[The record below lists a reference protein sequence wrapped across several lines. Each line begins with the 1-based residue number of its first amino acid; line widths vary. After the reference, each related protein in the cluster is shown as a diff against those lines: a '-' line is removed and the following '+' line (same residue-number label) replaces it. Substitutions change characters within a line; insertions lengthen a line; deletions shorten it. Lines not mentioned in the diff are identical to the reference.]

1 MKTDQ
6 VITRD
11 YAAWMD
17 NLRAAGVEVLESYR
31 DLSEFSL
38 RACHSNAVAAHA
50 WTTACLETGHIGP
63 LHYEEAQEL
72 LQDCLSVMD
81 GHLHALEELAESQF
95 KLSQRSFHSAIDGIA
110 EESRQTLSRPAVRHS

>member
-6 VITRD
+6 AITRD
-11 YAAWMD
+11 YAAWME
-17 NLRAAGVEVLESYR
+17 NFRAAGVEVLESYR

-50 WTTACLETGHIGP
+50 WTTACLETGHVGP

-72 LQDCLSVMD
+72 MQDCLSVMD
-81 GHLHALEELAESQF
+81 GHFHALEELAESQF
-95 KLSQRSFHSAIDGIA
+95 ELSQRSFHSAM
-110 EESRQTLSRPAVRHS
+110 EELTRESRKALRQPATRHS

>member
-6 VITRD
+6 AIARN
-11 YAAWMD
+11 YADWMD

-38 RACHSNAVAAHA
+38 RACHSNALAAHA

-63 LHYEEAQEL
+63 PYYEEAQEL

-95 KLSQRSFHSAIDGIA
+95 ELSQRSLHSAMDDFTQEGRRA
-110 EESRQTLSRPAVRHS
+110 LSPRATR

>member
-6 VITRD
+6 AITRD

-17 NLRAAGVEVLESYR
+17 NFCAAGVEVLESYR

-81 GHLHALEELAESQF
+81 GHLHALEELAESQLE
-95 KLSQRSFHSAIDGIA
+95 LSQRSLHTAMDEIA
-110 EESRQTLSRPAVRHS
+110 KEGRQALSRPAMRHS

>member
-1 MKTDQ
+1 MKTDP
-6 VITRD
+6 VIARN
-11 YAAWMD
+11 YADWME

-63 LHYEEAQEL
+63 PHYEEAQEL

-95 KLSQRSFHSAIDGIA
+95 ELSQRSLHRAMD
-110 EESRQTLSRPAVRHS
+110 ELTKESRKGLLPPASRHS